1 MDGGLEAK
9 KLSVILVRMLLRG
22 AQRRSLKVQIL
33 DEDGLSFKASGTR
46 ANGLSHEAGL
56 HKFITK
62 SKDGKKHTSFCKVEI
77 LVASNTVN
85 NADISESDVEF
96 KTQKAS
102 GPGGQH
108 VNKTESA
115 VRATHKP
122 TGHSVL
128 CSSERSQAENKRIAI
143 QWLSAKIR
151 KDDLE
156 RELQGK
162 NEQWRNSARSGA
174 GAAKRSFWMDEDRCV
189 SDSGAK
195 STARFILDG
204 GCEGEWA

>member
-1 MDGGLEAK
+1 MDGGQEAK
-9 KLSVILVRMLLRG
+9 KLSGLLARMLLRG
-22 AQRRSLKVQIL
+22 AQRRGVSIQIL
-33 DEDGLSFKASGTR
+33 DEDGLSFKASGKR
-46 ANGLSHEAGL
+46 ADGLSNEAGL

-62 SKDGKKHTSFCKVEI
+62 SKDGKKHTSFCKVEV
-77 LVASNTVN
+77 LVNTRSVRSVIFN
-85 NADISESDVEF
+85 ENDIEF

-128 CSSERSQAENKRIAI
+128 CSSERSQTENKRIAI
-143 QWLSAKIR
+143 QWLAAKIQ
-151 KDDLE
+151 KEELE
-156 RELQGK
+156 RQLQDK

-174 GAAKRSFWMDEDRCV
+174 GAARRSFWMEEDRCV
-189 SDSGAK
+189 SNSGGK
-195 STARFILDG
+195 SSVRFILDG
-204 GCEGEWA
+204 GCESEWP